1 MIITRTP
8 MRIPLGGGG
17 TDLPSY
23 YSRFGC
29 KMVSAAIDKYMYIV
43 VNRRVCDDMIKINYS
58 RTEFVGDLSEIHHM
72 LVREALGQLGIRG
85 SIEISSIADAPAGT
99 GMGSSSCFIVGLLNA
114 LHVLK
119 GEHIPRHT
127 LAEEACHIEID
138 ILRKPIGKQDQYM
151 AAFGG
156 ITVLEIDKSGKV
168 TPRPAKISHEAIREL
183 ENNLLMFYTG
193 INREALDILSDQKS
207 ATEKDEKIVVEKLHV
222 IRDVGLEVLDALEKE
237 DLKRF
242 GTLLDV
248 HWQAKRGLSGKVSSE
263 RIDAWYELAK
273 KNGALGGKIMGAGG
287 GGFFVF
293 YCENKRSELRKILR
307 SAGLR
312 EIPYKFDMDGSR
324 ILANF

>member
-8 MRIPLGGGG
+8 MRVPLGGGG

-29 KMVSAAIDKYMYIV
+29 RMVSAAIDKYMYIV

-58 RTEFVGDLSEIHHM
+58 KAEFVNDVAQIHHP
-72 LVREALGQLGIRG
+72 LVKEALEQLGMRG
-85 SIEISSIADAPAGT
+85 SIEISSIADAPAGS

-156 ITVLEIDKSGKV
+156 ITVLEIDRRGKV
-168 TPRPAKISHEAIREL
+168 TVRPAKISHEAIREI

-193 INREALDILSDQKS
+193 INRENLDILSDQKS
-207 ATEKDEKIVVEKLHV
+207 ATEKDERDVVEKLHV
-222 IRDVGLEVLDALEKE
+222 IRDVGLEILEALEKE

-324 ILANF
+324 VLANF

>member
-1 MIITRTP
+1 MIIIRTP
-8 MRIPLGGGG
+8 MRVPLGGGG
-17 TDLPSY
+17 TDLSSY

-29 KMVSAAIDKYMYIV
+29 RMVSAAIDKYMYIV

-58 RTEFVGDLSEIHHM
+58 KTEFVNDVAQIHHP
-72 LVREALGQLGIRG
+72 LVREALDQLGIRG
-85 SIEISSIADAPAGT
+85 AIEISSIADAPAGT

-138 ILRKPIGKQDQYM
+138 ILKKPIGKQDQYM

-156 ITVLEIDKSGKV
+156 ITVLEIDKVGKV
-168 TPRPAKISHEAIREL
+168 TVRPAKISHEAIREL
-183 ENNLLMFYTG
+183 ESNLLLYYTG
-193 INREALDILSDQKS
+193 INRENLDILSHQKS
-207 ATEKDEKIVVEKLHV
+207 ATERDEKAVVEKLHV
-222 IRDVGLEVLDALEKE
+222 IREVGLEILDALEKE
-237 DLKRF
+237 DLGKF
-242 GTLLDV
+242 GALLDV
-248 HWQAKRGLSGKVSSE
+248 HWRTKRGLSAEVSNT

-273 KNGALGGKIMGAGG
+273 KNGAIGGKIMGAGG

-293 YCENKRSELRKILR
+293 YCEERRSDLRKALR
-307 SAGLR
+307 AAGLR